1 MEMED
6 FNLYEKIEAY
16 LKGELSAEAAKT
28 FAAEIAANAD
38 LQQQVALHRLEEEA
52 MEVVVE
58 NDLRGKMATWD
69 SQKSALDTPSV
80 KEAKTVNRDTAF
92 APMTVVRGGNFTR
105 YAWAAA
111 ASVTILAAAMVW
123 FWDRPAVPTENQ
135 VNQEQPQN
143 QPVSPVDTTEEILFG
158 SGIGPVDTTTSE
170 TVEKKGKEEKK
181 VPLTPPTSN
190 IVPPNTN
197 EFDGKNRTVAED
209 AYAHS
214 DVPSYKDATANR
226 GTNSTNNLDAAGKA
240 YDRKQYATAI
250 DILKN
255 TPVSDENLAAIEI
268 LAHAYFQSKNYKAAV
283 PAFQNLLKLSGR
295 RSQEK
300 SEWYLLLTY
309 LANGKAYQ
317 AQFEAL
323 AKKITD
329 NKEHE
334 YSASVR
340 SLLSELSKK

>member
-1 MEMED
+1 MKD
-6 FNLYEKIEAY
+6 FNLYERIEAY
-16 LKGELSAEAAKT
+16 LKGELSAEAAKI

-38 LQQQVALHRLEEEA
+38 LQQQVALHRLEEQA

-58 NDLRGKMATWD
+58 NDLRGKMATWK
-69 SQKSALDTPSV
+69 SQKSVLDTPSV
-80 KEAKTVNRDTAF
+80 KETQTGSRNTFF
-92 APMTVVRGGNFTR
+92 APMTAVRGGNFTR

-111 ASVTILAAAMVW
+111 ASVTILAAAMIW
-123 FWDRPAVPTENQ
+123 FWDRPVRPTENQ
-135 VNQEQPQN
+135 ATKSEQPQN
-143 QPVSPVDTTEEILFG
+143 QSVSPVDTTEEILFG
-158 SGIGPVDTTTSE
+158 SGIRPDSTTSE
-170 TVEKKGKEEKK
+170 TVEKKKKGEKEI
-181 VPLTPPTSN
+181 PLTPPTSKT
-190 IVPPNTN
+190 VPPNTN
-197 EFDGKNRTVAED
+197 EFDGKTRTVAEE

-214 DVPSYKDATANR
+214 DRPSYEDATASR

-250 DILKN
+250 EMLKN
-255 TPVSDENLAAIEI
+255 TPVSDENFAAIDI

-300 SEWYLLLTY
+300 SEWYLLLAY

-317 AQFEAL
+317 SQFEAL
-323 AKKITD
+323 AKKITG

-334 YSASVR
+334 YSESAR